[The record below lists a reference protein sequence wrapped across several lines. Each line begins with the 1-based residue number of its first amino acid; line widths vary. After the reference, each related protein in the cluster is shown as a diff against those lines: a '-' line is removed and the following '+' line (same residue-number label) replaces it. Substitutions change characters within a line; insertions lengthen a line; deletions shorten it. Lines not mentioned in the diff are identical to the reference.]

1 MSVADFMTQELFT
14 VTPDMRINDA
24 VDIMKE
30 RQIHRLP
37 VVDNGRLVGLVTQ
50 GIIEAAMPSKATS
63 LSVYEMN
70 YLLNKTTVQ
79 DVMEKSVLT
88 IAPGA
93 SLEDAIYKMRQ
104 YNIGVLPVL
113 DGADHLQG
121 IITNNDIFD
130 AFLNLAGYN
139 AGGTEITV
147 RTDKD
152 EVGFLAKVAQA
163 LADHKYNI
171 LTLVVNRR
179 EKEQELQIHVA
190 SSDTAGVKAALEK
203 DGFKVVAASDSG
215 KGPGQA

>member
-1 MSVADFMTQELFT
+1 MSVSDFMTTTLIT
-14 VTPDMRINDA
+14 VTPDVRINDA
-24 VDIMKE
+24 VDLMRTHK
-30 RQIHRLP
+30 IHRLP

-70 YLLNKTTVQ
+70 YLLNKTTVK

-88 IAPGA
+88 IAPAA

-113 DGADHLQG
+113 DAQGHLQG

-130 AFLNLAGYN
+130 AFLDLAGYN
-139 AGGTEITV
+139 AGGTQVAVKTE
-147 RTDKD
+147 KD
-152 EVGFLAKVAQA
+152 EVGFLAKVGAA
-163 LADHKYNI
+163 LAENKYSI

-179 EKEQELQIHVA
+179 ANEQIIQIHVA
-190 SSDTAGVKAALEK
+190 ATDPQGVKTALEAA
-203 DGFKVVAASDSG
+203 GFEVI
-215 KGPGQA
+215 QAELAKNETD

>member
-1 MSVADFMTQELFT
+1 MSVSDFMTTTLIT
-14 VTPDMRINDA
+14 VTPDVRINDA
-24 VDIMKE
+24 VDLMRTHK
-30 RQIHRLP
+30 IHRLP

-70 YLLNKTTVQ
+70 YLLNKTTVK

-88 IAPGA
+88 IAPAA

-113 DGADHLQG
+113 DAQGHLQG

-130 AFLNLAGYN
+130 AFLDLAGYN
-139 AGGTEITV
+139 AGGTQVAVKTE
-147 RTDKD
+147 KD
-152 EVGFLAKVAQA
+152 EVGFLAKVGAA
-163 LADHKYNI
+163 LAENKYSI

-179 EKEQELQIHVA
+179 ANEQIIQIHVA
-190 SSDTAGVKAALEK
+190 ATDPQGVKTALEAA
-203 DGFKVVAASDSG
+203 GFEVV
-215 KGPGQA
+215 QAELAKNETD